1 MNIKA
6 LNELLLRVFTSGSPA
21 GNDGRNA
28 SAFVIRLIGV
38 VALNMDRMYVEQC
51 VCSALPGKTAKV
63 FLCLDDISMLCVSFE
78 FSDGQDF
85 EAFGQRLV
93 SFEIKEFVDQVVTRF
108 HGSVFLVSA

>member
-6 LNELLLRVFTSGSPA
+6 PNELLLRVFTSGSPS

-38 VALNMDRMYVEQC
+38 VVLDMDRMYVEQC
-51 VCSALPGKTAKV
+51 ICAALPGKTAKV
-63 FLCLDDISMLCVSFE
+63 FLCLDDISMLRVSFE
-78 FSDGQDF
+78 LSGGQDF

-93 SFEIKEFVDQVVTRF
+93 SFKTKELVEQVVTCF
-108 HGSVFLVSA
+108 HGSVSRVTA